1 MHILAL
7 GCRTMREGVV
17 VSAVF
22 FAAAIALLLAGQ
34 HVVPNIGYMQHIVL
48 LMGFLLLLFAPI
60 ILVLTFL
67 ISVIPGAREKLNKCE
82 H

>member
-1 MHILAL
+1 
-7 GCRTMREGVV
+7 MREGVV

-22 FAAAIALLLAGQ
+22 FAAAIALLLAAQ
-34 HVVPNIGYMQHIVL
+34 HVVPNIGYMQHIVVL
-48 LMGFLLLLFAPI
+48 VGFLLLLFAPV

-67 ISVIPGAREKLNKCE
+67 ISVIPGAREKLDKCE

>member
-1 MHILAL
+1 
-7 GCRTMREGVV
+7 MREGVV

-22 FAAAIALLLAGQ
+22 FTAAVALLLAGQ
-34 HVVPNIGYMQHIVL
+34 HVVPNVAYMQHLVL
-48 LMGFLLLLFAPI
+48 LVGFLLLLFAPV

-67 ISVIPGAREKLNKCE
+67 ISVIPGAREKLDKCE